1 MFKTIQ
7 TVVVLVAGAWALLA
21 AMMTQPKE
29 QAVTNLRTWLPDA
42 VVDLLAAMPEPLI
55 ANRNLVYAGL
65 AVLAFGLVLGP
76 PAYRVAI
83 DRDKRLSIS
92 GRVKT
97 VISRLRKAGLSSFE
111 STLIAILV
119 SSMLYVAQSW
129 ALVSV
134 IGGVLIF
141 YALSQR
147 SDAAAGL
154 PSSVATLNATIAAA
168 TDPQTHR
175 DYLQLLDFV
184 KFQSTI
190 FMFDNL
196 LNLAPDNITDGPL
209 KLGTDFLP
217 KYTEAQQFIEIIR
230 DRMDPGTERRSSFER
245 AMYHASNMAERQLE
259 YTPIE
264 QRPSGIDH
272 LLLRKCAIAHLQC
285 VNAIEFLKS
294 QRAKTEQYL
303 LNQRP
308 ELLKRYHQLHPA

>member
-7 TVVVLVAGAWALLA
+7 AVVVLVAGAWALLA
-21 AMMTQPKE
+21 AMMTQAKE
-29 QAVTNLRTWLPDA
+29 QAVANLRTWLPDGI
-42 VVDLLAAMPEPLI
+42 VDLLAAMPEPLI
-55 ANRNLVYAGL
+55 AHRNIVYAGL

-76 PAYRVAI
+76 PVYRVAI

-92 GRVKT
+92 GRIKT
-97 VISRLRKAGLSSFE
+97 VISRLRKGGLNPFE

-147 SDAAAGL
+147 ADVAGL

-175 DYLQLLDFV
+175 DYKQLLDFV
-184 KFQSTI
+184 ECQSTI

-196 LNLAPDNITDGPL
+196 LKSAPDDIADGPFQ
-209 KLGTDFLP
+209 LGAGFAP
-217 KYTEAQQFIEIIR
+217 KNAEAQQFIQIIR

-245 AMYHASNMAERQLE
+245 AMYNASNTAEYDLE
-259 YTPIE
+259 QIPIDE
-264 QRPSGIDH
+264 RPNGIDH
-272 LLLRKCAIAHLQC
+272 LVLRKWIIAHVQC
-285 VNAIEFLKS
+285 VEAIKFVQK
-294 QRAKTEQYL
+294 QRANSEQQL

-308 ELLKRYHQLHPA
+308 ELLKRWQQLHPS